1 MAAPVEVY
9 AIECRRCDVATRVPG
24 WEEACDTAHE
34 HAERCGQIRIRRVWL
49 RGCGAA
55 SGGAR

>member
-1 MAAPVEVY
+1 MSTPEVY
-9 AIECRRCDVATRVPG
+9 AVECRRCDVATRVPG
-24 WEEACDTAHE
+24 WFEACETAHA

-49 RGCGAA
+49 RSCADN